1 MCDGLVRSEIEL
13 CPAAHHYFMFCCW
26 GGGDFFC
33 YGALMCARDVMV
45 SPSAWLRKVEGEVF
59 EDSVTSSK
67 VFYIFIDCC
76 MIYRNLKMDAS

>member
-26 GGGDFFC
+26 GGGLFLLWCTDV
-33 YGALMCARDVMV
+33 RKDVMV

>member
-1 MCDGLVRSEIEL
+1 
-13 CPAAHHYFMFCCW
+13 
-26 GGGDFFC
+26 
-33 YGALMCARDVMV
+33 MV

-67 VFYIFIDCC
+67 VFYIFIDCR